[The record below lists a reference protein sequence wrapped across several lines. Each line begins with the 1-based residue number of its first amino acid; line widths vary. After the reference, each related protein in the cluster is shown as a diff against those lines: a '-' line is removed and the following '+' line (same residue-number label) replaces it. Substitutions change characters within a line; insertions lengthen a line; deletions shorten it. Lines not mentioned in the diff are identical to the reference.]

1 MNRIDAAQR
10 KKGIRMAGIAMGLMM
25 APVCALA
32 QTVAT
37 ATSQAPV
44 YRQAVPPAAYYY
56 GPGMMGGWG
65 PGYYGPG
72 MMAGMMGGFGL
83 FWGMLWLLVLVGIVG
98 GILFLI
104 RGAFTR
110 RHRQGCGSSGSDSGS
125 AALKLLDE
133 RYARG
138 EITREEYQQM
148 RKDLE

>member
-1 MNRIDAAQR
+1 MNGMDAAQR
-10 KKGIRMAGIAMGLMM
+10 KTGICMASIAMGLMM

-56 GPGMMGGWG
+56 GPDMMGGWG
-65 PGYYGPG
+65 SGYYGPG
-72 MMAGMMGGFGL
+72 MMDGFGL
-83 FWGMLWLLVLVGIVG
+83 FWGLLWLLVIVGIVG
-98 GILFLI
+98 GVAFLI
-104 RGAFTR
+104 RGAFIC
-110 RHRQGCGSSGSDSGS
+110 RHRHGYGSGVNDNGSV
-125 AALKLLDE
+125 ALKLLNE

-138 EITREEYQQM
+138 EITREEYQKM

>member
-1 MNRIDAAQR
+1 MNSMGASQR
-10 KKGIRMAGIAMGLMM
+10 KRGIRMAGAAVGLMM
-25 APVCALA
+25 APVLAVA
-32 QTVAT
+32 QTVAVT
-37 ATSQAPV
+37 TSGPSAAQVGPV
-44 YRQAVPPAAYYY
+44 EHFYY
-56 GPGMMGGWG
+56 GPGMMGSWG
-65 PGYYGPG
+65 PGYYGL
-72 MMAGMMGGFGL
+72 GMMGGFGL

-104 RGAFTR
+104 RGAFTC

>member
-72 MMAGMMGGFGL
+72 MMGGFGL
-83 FWGMLWLLVLVGIVG
+83 FWGLLCLLALVGIVG
-98 GILFLI
+98 GVAFLI
-104 RGAFTR
+104 RGAFAC
-110 RHRQGCGSSGSDSGS
+110 RHRQGCRSGVSDNGN
-125 AALKLLDE
+125 AALKLLDD

-138 EITREEYQQM
+138 EIERDKYLEK
-148 RKDLE
+148 RKDLGK

>member
-1 MNRIDAAQR
+1 MNGIDAAQR
-10 KKGIRMAGIAMGLMM
+10 KKGIRMAGIAIGLMM

-56 GPGMMGGWG
+56 GPDMMGGWG
-65 PGYYGPG
+65 SGYYGPG
-72 MMAGMMGGFGL
+72 MMGGFGP
-83 FWGMLWLLVLVGIVG
+83 FWVLLWLLVIVG
-98 GILFLI
+98 GVALLI
-104 RGAFTR
+104 RGAFVC
-110 RHRQGCGSSGSDSGS
+110 RHRHGCGSGVNDNGSV
-125 AALKLLDE
+125 ALKLLNE

-138 EITREEYQQM
+138 EITREEYQKM